1 MGKEKKILWVIYQVI
16 KIHCRV
22 ADLFS
27 ILWCRCKYCVHV
39 CCRPLWVEYPQDLAT
54 FALEDEYLIGK
65 TSNKIW
71 GLQHSSSIHSDN
83 CSLSLKDPSLSDL
96 GLKVT
101 PFTGSSTDTLL
112 NKGSLMFKH
121 AMSLSGTLFLS
132 PYCAF
137 LSCDSHD
144 ASLTVLSW
152 CVIWVWCSVSD
163 LPNGTHT
170 SDYMQHKTV
179 QHHIKW
185 QEVQQG
191 DRATVALTQT
201 NGLSGEQL
209 TGTVWCSDRSCHSW
223 SYSSK
228 LEKEIK
234 SQVDMHVNM
243 ILAKI

>member
-1 MGKEKKILWVIYQVI
+1 MC
-16 KIHCRV
+16 CR
-22 ADLFS
+22 S

-144 ASLTVLSW
+144 ASVDCVVVMCNLSVVLCKWFTKWHFKPTLRTTCNTRLFNTTSNDRKCNKVTELRLHW
-152 CVIWVWCSVSD
+152 HKQMVCQVS
-163 LPNGTHT
+163 
-170 SDYMQHKTV
+170 S
-179 QHHIKW
+179 
-185 QEVQQG
+185 
-191 DRATVALTQT
+191 
-201 NGLSGEQL
+201 
-209 TGTVWCSDRSCHSW
+209 
-223 SYSSK
+223 
-228 LEKEIK
+228 
-234 SQVDMHVNM
+234 
-243 ILAKI
+243 